1 MATRIVTSSRAMAA
15 EADIVLNT
23 ASDATR
29 AKAWLPGGD
38 SHPYDISLRAAEG
51 RMAWHPA
58 GHDGWAGHLRVIDSG
73 TGASQA
79 DLQVEVDE
87 AADPDEVRD
96 TLEGAL
102 RALAA
107 EVDQNFNVS

>member
-38 SHPYDISLRAAEG
+38 SHAYDLDLRAAEG
-51 RMAWHPA
+51 RVEWHPA
-58 GHDGWAGHLRVIDSG
+58 DHDGWAGHLRVVDSG

-79 DLQVEVDE
+79 ELQVEVDE
-87 AADPDEVRD
+87 AVDPDEVCA
-96 TLEGAL
+96 TLDGAL

>member
-1 MATRIVTSSRAMAA
+1 MATHVVTNSRAMTA

-29 AKAWLPGGD
+29 AKAWLPGGGSRD
-38 SHPYDISLRAAEG
+38 YDIDLRAAEG
-51 RMAWHPA
+51 RVEWRPA
-58 GHDGWAGHLRVIDSG
+58 GHDGWAGALRVVGSG
-73 TGASQA
+73 TGASEA
-79 DLQVEVDE
+79 EMQVEVDE
-87 AADPDEVRD
+87 GADADEVREALD
-96 TLEGAL
+96 GAL